1 MENIESP
8 KRLWR
13 SKDNIV
19 IAGVFGGLGEYFN
32 IDPVILRLLYV
43 FLAVFTAFV
52 PAVIVYFI
60 AVLIIPKK
68 QN

>member
-1 MENIESP
+1 M
-8 KRLWR
+8 WR